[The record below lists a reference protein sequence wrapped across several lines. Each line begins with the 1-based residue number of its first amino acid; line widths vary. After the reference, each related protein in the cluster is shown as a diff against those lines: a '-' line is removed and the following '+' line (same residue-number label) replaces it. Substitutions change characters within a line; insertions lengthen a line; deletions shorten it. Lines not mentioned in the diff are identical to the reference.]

1 MSTISATA
9 VNELRQRTGQPMM
22 ECKKALT
29 ETNGNMEQ
37 AIELLRK
44 RGKGVGVR
52 LGVKTTGCSGLA
64 YKLEY
69 ADEIAPEDHVF
80 EQRGVKI
87 LIDPKS
93 LPYIDGTELDFVRE
107 GLNEGF
113 KFHNPREKDRCGC
126 GESFRV

>member
-1 MSTISATA
+1 MAIT
-9 VNELRQRTGQPMM
+9 
-22 ECKKALT
+22 LT
-29 ETNGNMEQ
+29 ERAANHVQGFL
-37 AIELLRK
+37 AK
-44 RGKGVGVR
+44 RGKGMGLR
-52 LGVKTTGCSGLA
+52 LGVKTTGCSGMA

-69 ADEIAPEDHVF
+69 ADAPNPDDVQF
-80 EQRGVKI
+80 ETNGVKV
-87 LIDPKS
+87 LVDPKS

>member
-1 MSTISATA
+1 MNLKHLYYFWKVAKLGGVVRAAEAIHISPQT
-9 VNELRQRTGQPMM
+9 LSGQI
-22 ECKKALT
+22 K
-29 ETNGNMEQ
+29 
-37 AIELLRK
+37 LLEA
-44 RGKGVGVR
+44 R
-52 LGVKTTGCSGLA
+52 LGAALFVRQGRSLELTDAGRLA
-64 YKLEY
+64 LEY
-69 ADEIAPEDHVF
+69 ADDIAPEDVVF
-80 EQRGVKI
+80 EGHGVKV

>member
-1 MSTISATA
+1 MA
-9 VNELRQRTGQPMM
+9 VT
-22 ECKKALT
+22 LT
-29 ETNGNMEQ
+29 EAAARHVTRYL
-37 AIELLRK
+37 AK

-64 YKLEY
+64 Y
-69 ADEIAPEDHVF
+69 PEDVVF
-80 EQRGVKI
+80 EGHSVKV

-93 LPYIDGTELDFVRE
+93 LPYLDGTELDFVRE

-113 KFHNPREKDRCGC
+113 KFNNPKERDRCGC